1 MKKIFILFAGI
12 LLFFHGYSQS
22 WSLTGNAGTTPPTD
36 FLGTTDAEPLVFKT
50 NGVQQ
55 ATILTSGNFGIGI
68 STPVSLLH
76 VYSTTAD
83 FQATLSGTSPSLRF
97 FSGTT
102 VNAYSTGRLGFV
114 TLANSFVAGAA
125 IGDFVLQNVDTTHSL
140 IFGTGRNATNG
151 LERMRINKVG
161 YVGIANATPT
171 ALLDVNCT
179 AVSGQTNPSNIR
191 FEHLQSGT
199 GTALMIDS
207 NGYVYKA
214 TTESPAA
221 VSQAA
226 PLVTDM
232 QGQVQALQ
240 SQVQELR
247 GLLATSLCLTQA
259 QTNSLNAESSTYLGE
274 IYPNPANTS
283 TTLAYSLPAGAS
295 TALVQVYSLDG
306 KVVSSI
312 VVPATAGKSQVQL
325 ATGQMAAGMYIY
337 ALVVDGKVLD
347 SKKLAVVR

>member
-1 MKKIFILFAGI
+1 MKKIFIIFSGI
-12 LLFFHGYSQS
+12 LLSIHGYSQS

-55 ATILTSGNFGIGI
+55 ATLLTSGNFGIGI

-161 YVGIANATPT
+161 YVGIANATPA

-179 AVSGQTNPSNIR
+179 AVAGQTNPSNIR
-191 FEHLQSGT
+191 FENLQSGT
-199 GTALMIDS
+199 GTELVIDS

-214 TTESPAA
+214 TTASPAA
-221 VSQAA
+221 AA
-226 PLVTDM
+226 TPLVTDM
-232 QGQVQALQ
+232 QSQVQALQ
-240 SQVQELR
+240 GQVQELR
-247 GLLATSLCLTQA
+247 SLLATSLCLTQA

-283 TTLAYSLPAGAS
+283 TTLSYSLPAGAS

-325 ATGQMAAGMYIY
+325 TTSQMAAGMYIY